1 MLTSPSRDR
10 TDLAQEIL
18 EEMLPEEIEGI
29 GECFGVVDDEDEV
42 DENEDE
48 DQEEQ
53 RVVIDAEEDRMVQ

>member
-1 MLTSPSRDR
+1 
-10 TDLAQEIL
+10 
-18 EEMLPEEIEGI
+18 MLPEEIEGI